1 MVVCMDIAVSVH
13 HIWLAHQLKIKNRFR
28 MLRLSRN
35 KIRHSPALC
44 RDSAVRAIIAKMSIL
59 VSHLRTPHK
68 WVR

>member
-1 MVVCMDIAVSVH
+1 MVACMDIAVSLH
-13 HIWLAHQLKIKNRFR
+13 HIWLAQQPAKPKSGSQRPLP
-28 MLRLSRN
+28 RN

-44 RDSAVRAIIAKMSIL
+44 RDSAVRAMIAKMSIL